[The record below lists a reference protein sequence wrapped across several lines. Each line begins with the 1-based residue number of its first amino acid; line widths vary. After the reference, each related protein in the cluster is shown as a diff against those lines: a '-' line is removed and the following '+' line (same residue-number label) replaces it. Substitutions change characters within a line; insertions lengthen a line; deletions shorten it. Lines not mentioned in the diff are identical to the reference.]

1 MGIAERKER
10 EKERKRAMML
20 EAAEELI
27 LEKGLDSLNMD
38 EVAERAEVSKG
49 SLYQYFNN
57 KTDLVLGICDKATTL
72 LSNEIQ
78 KVLTLDL
85 PGIKLVNKIGA
96 TFLSFVG
103 SHPEYFR
110 AMRFQE
116 NLKEENIDFESE
128 YMTSC
133 KENSKSSF
141 TCMVRAIQIGMQD
154 GTIKTEYDPK
164 QLAALL
170 WSTSHGM
177 VTLMYRHQNIK
188 HFNLLEELGIK
199 EEALYDGYM
208 KLVGSGMATRK
219 GMELDDSESFF
230 ETNGNK

>member
-1 MGIAERKER
+1 MGISERKER
-10 EKERKRAMML
+10 EKELKRSMML
-20 EAAEELI
+20 EAAEALI

-57 KTDLVLGICDKATTL
+57 KTDLVLGICDKATGL
-72 LSNEIQ
+72 LNAEIQ

-85 PGIKLVNKIGA
+85 PGLKLVNKIGA
-96 TFLSFVG
+96 AFLNFV
-103 SHPEYFR
+103 SEHPEYFR

-116 NLKEENIDFESE
+116 SLKESDVSFESK
-128 YMTSC
+128 YMENC
-133 KENSKSSF
+133 KDSSKSSF

-154 GTIKTEYDPK
+154 GSIKQDYDPR
-164 QLAALL
+164 QLAVLL

-188 HFNLLEELGIK
+188 HFNMLEELGVDVDNLL
-199 EEALYDGYM
+199 ESYM
-208 KLVGSGMATRK
+208 KLVGCGMATEK
-219 GMELDDSESFF
+219 GMQADDSESFF
-230 ETNGNK
+230 ETNGTN